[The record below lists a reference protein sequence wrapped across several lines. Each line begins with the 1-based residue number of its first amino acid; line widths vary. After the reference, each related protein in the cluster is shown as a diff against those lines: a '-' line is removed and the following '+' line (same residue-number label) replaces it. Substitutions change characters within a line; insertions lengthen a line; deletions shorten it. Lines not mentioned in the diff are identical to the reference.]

1 MEKSIRTDEEVI
13 AHIKEILK
21 EYVAPAVD
29 MHGGMVNFI
38 SFENGVLT
46 LQLSGSCSGCAGS
59 TYTLQMGIE
68 GMFREHVP
76 EVEFIQAEHDTAHNN
91 PYYSYDDTFFDSNN
105 DPSMLN

>member
-1 MEKSIRTDEEVI
+1 MEKSIRTNEEVI

-76 EVEFIQAEHDTAHNN
+76 EVEFIQAEHD
-91 PYYSYDDTFFDSNN
+91 SI
-105 DPSMLN
+105 